1 MHPEVP
7 DHGRAAAKAVMRVLI
22 VDDEVNVRFAI
33 ERALRKVGMETG
45 SATTVRHAIDRLRN
59 EAYDAVVTDL
69 RLPGGD
75 GTQLVQW
82 IGSYSPSTRIVI
94 AAALIPDEVRASYE
108 RAESIRIIEKPID
121 SESLVA
127 LLEEFGPRRGY
138 YGNAIEVELF
148 DYVQMIA
155 LSGRDK
161 LIEVQTST
169 GKGLIWFEHGDI
181 IHCEFDQFRG
191 ELAFYKLLA
200 LNRGTFKEA
209 FFARPPRRT
218 VTRSSTHL
226 LIEAARQADEGILGE
241 VDVGAPQHLRDEGS
255 MGTFAFTPTPAV
267 EVEITVTAEPLR
279 DDLESAFEEFNDL
292 IELDDDVSTAESPA
306 PTIVEEAAPLPQHAT
321 GLDEPT
327 HRYPRGRPQPR
338 QITQAVA
345 VAPLPSGVFAMLDAE
360 SSSPSA
366 EDSAAMSTAAG
377 HAIFDDPDTRS
388 VMLDQFWQ
396 FEGINGV
403 AIISSTGKVLAEDM
417 RANSSLVTLA
427 GFYMRGAA
435 RIARTLGFNVFDG
448 VVARSVNG
456 QQMVMVSMGA
466 ASAVLSVAPGADP
479 ELVRDA
485 VMGVE

>member
-1 MHPEVP
+1 
-7 DHGRAAAKAVMRVLI
+7 MRVLI

-82 IGSYSPSTRIVI
+82 IGSYSPSTRVVI
-94 AAALIPDEVRASYE
+94 ASAQIPDEVRATYGRSDG
-108 RAESIRIIEKPID
+108 IRVVDKPID
-121 SESLVA
+121 SDALVV
-127 LLEEFGPRRGY
+127 LLEEFGPRRGF

-161 LIEVQTST
+161 LIEVQTSG
-169 GKGLIWFEHGDI
+169 GKGLIWFEHGDVV
-181 IHCEFDQFRG
+181 HCEFDQFRG
-191 ELAFYKLLA
+191 ELAFYKMLA

-209 FFARPPRRT
+209 FFSKPPRRT
-218 VTRSSTHL
+218 VTRSSTHM

-241 VDVGAPQHLRDEGS
+241 VDVGAPGHIRDEGS
-255 MGTFAFTPTPAV
+255 MSALAYTPPTLAQ
-267 EVEITVTAEPLR
+267 TVAEPSS
-279 DDLESAFEEFNDL
+279 DDLEGAFEEFEDL
-292 IELDDDVSTAESPA
+292 EVEDDAATNETAVPTPHVPEPA
-306 PTIVEEAAPLPQHAT
+306 PAHH
-321 GLDEPT
+321 GFDEPT
-327 HRYPRGRPQPR
+327 HRFPRGRTQPR
-338 QITQAVA
+338 VTAAPPIVGG
-345 VAPLPSGVFAMLDAE
+345 APLPSSALAILDSE

-479 ELVRDA
+479 EAVRDA